1 MRRIITPSE
10 IVLILRSAVR
20 RVSPFE
26 TPPAAAL
33 YGEGTQDGNAYENAL
48 PCRASRS
55 TRAGI
60 ARGAR
65 MTSLIFLLLAAAM
78 SVAWRGGRQGGL
90 VLFAIAAALALFWF
104 KHHVTDALAL
114 DF

>member
-1 MRRIITPSE
+1 
-10 IVLILRSAVR
+10 
-20 RVSPFE
+20 
-26 TPPAAAL
+26 
-33 YGEGTQDGNAYENAL
+33 
-48 PCRASRS
+48 
-55 TRAGI
+55 
-60 ARGAR
+60 

-104 KHHVTDALAL
+104 KHHVTDALVL